1 MTSGALPDNPFV
13 AAGMIEDP
21 RLFVGRKDELQA
33 IASRMKGYIVF
44 SSAIRAASSQRLI
57 APVVGYD

>member
-1 MTSGALPDNPFV
+1 MTSGALPANPFV

-33 IASRMKGYIVF
+33 ITLFCAG
-44 SSAIRAASSQRLI
+44 
-57 APVVGYD
+57 

>member
-21 RLFVGRKDELQA
+21 RLFVGRKDELYA
-33 IASRMKGYIVF
+33 IASRMKSEPSISINYDINNF
-44 SSAIRAASSQRLI
+44 LI
-57 APVVGYD
+57 D

>member
-21 RLFVGRKDELQA
+21 RLFVGRKA
-33 IASRMKGYIVF
+33 IFLG
-44 SSAIRAASSQRLI
+44 
-57 APVVGYD
+57 

>member
-21 RLFVGRKDELQA
+21 RLFVGRKDALHA
-33 IASRMKGYIVF
+33 IALSCAG
-44 SSAIRAASSQRLI
+44 
-57 APVVGYD
+57 